1 MSTILFG
8 AAHVD
13 RIGFAESDASGTS
26 APGRISQGPGG
37 VGFNVARS
45 LKALKFDPLLVSVL
59 GDDAEAHI
67 VKSAFAEQELDSSG
81 LLCEPGY
88 KTATY
93 HALINWDGSL
103 LGGVADM
110 EIYRTLTIPRLA
122 PFKSRIEAAN
132 LIFVDANLPEETLV
146 WIADCDR
153 NGLLVANSVSEAKAG
168 RVVPIMKHLDVL
180 FTNVAEGSSMG
191 RLPAA
196 SSVREIASALCATGA
211 RAVVVS
217 DGGGD
222 LGFCEEEQQAYLYPV
237 LPCNP
242 IDETGAGDALI
253 AGTLLGLLKGHALDI
268 AVRTGL
274 SAARVCMET
283 EGAAL
288 PASRL
293 SEIATDL
300 KGHP

>member
-1 MSTILFG
+1 MFTVLFG

-26 APGRISQGPGG
+26 APGRISQEPGG

-45 LKALKFDPLLVSVL
+45 LQALEFEPLLVSVL
-59 GDDAEAHI
+59 GDDSEADI
-67 VKSAFAEQELDSSG
+67 VKSAFAELGLDPSG
-81 LLCEPGY
+81 LLSEPEHN
-88 KTATY
+88 TATY

-110 EIYRTLTIPRLA
+110 DIYRTLTIPRLM
-122 PFKSRIEAAN
+122 PFKSRIEQAD

-146 WIADCDR
+146 WIADSDR
-153 NGLLVANSVSEAKAG
+153 CGLLVANSVSEAKAG
-168 RVVPIMKHLDVL
+168 RLLPIMKHLDVL

-191 RLPAA
+191 GLPMA
-196 SSVREIASALCATGA
+196 STVREIASSLCVTGA

-217 DGGGD
+217 DGSGD
-222 LGFCEEEQQAYLYPV
+222 LGLCEEAQKAYLYPV
-237 LPCNP
+237 LPCIP

-253 AGTLLGLLKGHALDI
+253 AGTLLGLLKGQALDI

-288 PASRL
+288 PTSRL
-293 SEIATDL
+293 SEIANDL